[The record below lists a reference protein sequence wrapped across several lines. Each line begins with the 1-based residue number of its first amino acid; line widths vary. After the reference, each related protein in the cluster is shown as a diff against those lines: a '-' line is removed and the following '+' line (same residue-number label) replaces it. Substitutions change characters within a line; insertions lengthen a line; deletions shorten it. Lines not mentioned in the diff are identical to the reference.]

1 MKLYK
6 EAMNFLIIGA
16 KGSGKSM
23 TGWSILQTQ
32 CIKGKRLAFIYLCP
46 KPELLRKVPFKLT
59 NLTQL
64 SHLFHLRDSVCLI
77 DEANLHFDVKS
88 KQINDDLKQLL
99 QLSRQNNTTFIF
111 IVHNSYVFNRGLFG
125 YMDVKIIKA
134 VTEHHWELE
143 RAHMKKLY
151 RSIRVSG
158 VENMYIDCEEMKG
171 YAQTKKLDW
180 FTDDFS
186 KIYRLSSKPKILFE
200 SKCATNPYI
209 VRDNAKK
216 NVSADTGGKDEK
228 RRI

>member
-1 MKLYK
+1 MQLYK
-6 EAMNFLIIGA
+6 EAMNFLIIGG

-32 CIKGKRLAFIYLCP
+32 SLKGKRAAYVYLCP
-46 KPELLRKVPFKLT
+46 KPEYLRRIPLKVT

-64 SHLFHLRDSVCLI
+64 SQLFHLRDSVCLI

-125 YMDVKIIKA
+125 YMDVKIIKE

-171 YAQTKKLDW
+171 YAQTNKLDW
-180 FTDDFS
+180 FNDDFS
-186 KIYRLSSKPKILFE
+186 KIYRSNTKPKILFA
-200 SKCATNPYI
+200 SKCEQPLSS
-209 VRDNAKK
+209 AKH
-216 NVSADTGGKDEK
+216 KDK
-228 RRI
+228 KVIK